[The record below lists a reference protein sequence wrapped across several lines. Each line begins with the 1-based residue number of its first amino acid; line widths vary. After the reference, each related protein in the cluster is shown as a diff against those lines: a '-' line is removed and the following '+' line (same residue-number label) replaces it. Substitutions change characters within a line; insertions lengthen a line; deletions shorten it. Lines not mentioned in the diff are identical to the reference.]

1 MKGDSIIIEA
11 HHEAAA
17 ADIVSVVLPA
27 LEHLASRF
35 TISVAGQSG
44 SGKSETATAIARAL
58 EPLGIE
64 SVIFHQDD
72 YFIHPPKTND
82 TVRRADINWVGTG
95 EVHLDLMDAHLDAFL
110 RGAST
115 INKPLADY
123 GKDTILAETMDTGN
137 ALVALADGTYTTLLQ
152 NLNCRVFI
160 NRDYLDTR
168 AHRTVVCV
176 EGAHGDRESPGEP
189 QCLRP
194 LRRQRPCRAVGRVR
208 LLEETVTQLGKSWV
222 EARQEVLRREATPDV
237 GVHRLVPGSA
247 HAADDPVRALDP
259 GQDRR
264 DEVGELHPARRGKE
278 DIRGHLQ
285 AVPDL

>member
-1 MKGDSIIIEA
+1 MKGDSIIIEP

-17 ADIVSVVLPA
+17 ADIVPVILPKLKKPA
-27 LEHLASRF
+27 NRF

-58 EPLGIE
+58 ELSGIE

-82 TVRRADINWVGTG
+82 ATRRADINWVGTG

-115 INKPLADY
+115 IDKPLADY
-123 GKDTILAETMDTGN
+123 ANDTILAETMDTGN

-152 NLNCRVFI
+152 NVNCRVFI

-168 AHRTVVCV
+168 AHR
-176 EGAHGDRESPGEP
+176 EKRKRDESELDPFIDR
-189 QCLRP
+189 
-194 LRRQRPCRAVGRVR
+194 V
-208 LLEETVTQLGKSWV
+208 LEIE
-222 EARQEVLRREATPDV
+222 
-237 GVHRLVPGSA
+237 HRIISA
-247 HAADDPVRALDP
+247 HKERADIIVNKDYSVH
-259 GQDRR
+259 
-264 DEVGELHPARRGKE
+264 VVSK
-278 DIRGHLQ
+278 IFQ
-285 AVPDL
+285 A

>member
-17 ADIVSVVLPA
+17 ADIVSVILPA
-27 LEHLASRF
+27 LEQLAGRF

-58 EPLGIE
+58 EPFSIE

-82 TVRRADINWVGTG
+82 ATRRADINWVGIG

-115 INKPLADY
+115 IDKPLADY
-123 GKDTILAETMDTGN
+123 AKDTILTETMDMGN

-160 NRDYLDTR
+160 NRDFLDTR
-168 AHRTVVCV
+168 AHR
-176 EGAHGDRESPGEP
+176 EKRKRDESE
-189 QCLRP
+189 
-194 LRRQRPCRAVGRVR
+194 
-208 LLEETVTQLGKSWV
+208 
-222 EARQEVLRREATPDV
+222 
-237 GVHRLVPGSA
+237 
-247 HAADDPVRALDP
+247 LDP
-259 GQDRR
+259 FIDRVLEIEHR
-264 DEVGELHPARRGKE
+264 IISGHKE
-278 DIRGHLQ
+278 RADIIVNKDYSVHVVSKSFQ
-285 AVPDL
+285 V